1 MNDTSTPAGAHDLDD
16 FVVLSAALTGI
27 AASKLRP
34 VLDTHGTAQ
43 TYLDLATAKDG
54 ATFAALMSIYR
65 AHESQPAAEVAKV
78 ILEGSGTAV
87 AYLARSIMLLWYL
100 ASWYD
105 PDQLPVLSQGP
116 PAFVPSTVVSADA
129 YTQGWV
135 WRVGQ
140 THPMGYSEWKFGYWH
155 SEPPPLAAF
164 IADGGAT

>member
-1 MNDTSTPAGAHDLDD
+1 MNDTPTPAGARDLND
-16 FVVLSAALTGI
+16 FVALSAVLTGI

-43 TYLDLATAKDG
+43 TYLDLATAKGG
-54 ATFAALMSIYR
+54 ATFATLMSIYR
-65 AHESQPAAEVAKV
+65 AHESEPAAEVANV
-78 ILEGSGTAV
+78 ILEGPSTVV
-87 AYLARSIMLLWYL
+87 ANLARSIMLLWYL

-105 PDQLPVLSQGP
+105 PDRLSALSQGP

-155 SEPPPLAAF
+155 SAPPPLAAF
-164 IADGGAT
+164 IAD